1 MSMFMDNEC
10 KRCMAL
16 FFVALTKN
24 VFCFSD
30 AIGVELHPLLRQYQ
44 IVVPVGNEAPFFFW
58 PIRGHGVSM
67 PFL

>member
-1 MSMFMDNEC
+1 MSMYIDNEC

-30 AIGVELHPLLRQYQ
+30 AIVVELHPLVRQYQ
-44 IVVPVGNEAPFFFW
+44 IVVPVGNEAFFFADTW
-58 PIRGHGVSM
+58 SRIIVW
-67 PFL
+67 LLDE